1 MRSSLACTTLLIAA
15 FAGVAPLRAADDPTA
30 LARAGTA
37 ALDARR
43 FGDALAVFTKAAEK
57 QPGDASLCFGAGVA
71 AFMLGKN
78 EVAQARFECALAR
91 DPAFLPAA
99 EWLADLHYRAGRL
112 ADAISIYETAQQ
124 HSPKPQEL
132 QPQLDRWR
140 KELALQS
147 RFRDARSEHFVVL
160 FEATADEPLAADVIR
175 RLETA
180 YRRIVSTLGV
190 SPSQRITAVIY
201 TRGQFDDVT
210 RLADW
215 SAAAYDGRIRVPVN
229 EASREAGELDRILS
243 HEFVHALV
251 AQVGGRTVPAWMNEG
266 LATVLEPAGSDDIE
280 ATLMHAGDRRARSR
294 LPGSF
299 VGLSRHDAELAYAS
313 SARAVRRLI
322 ERRGIDALVALLEDL
337 GQGAPFARAFQ
348 QRLAMRYEDFSTS
361 VMRDSF

>member
-1 MRSSLACTTLLIAA
+1 MRSSLACVTLLITV
-15 FAGVAPLRAADDPTA
+15 FAGAAQARASDDPVA

-37 ALDARR
+37 ALEARR
-43 FGDALAVFTKAAEK
+43 FGDALAAFTKAAEM
-57 QPGDASLCFGAGVA
+57 QPSDASLCFGAGVA

-78 EVAQARFECALAR
+78 DVAQARFECALAR
-91 DPAFLPAA
+91 NPAFLPAA
-99 EWLADLHYRAGRL
+99 KWLADLHYRAGRL
-112 ADAISIYETAQQ
+112 ADAISIYETAQR
-124 HSPKPQEL
+124 HSPKPRDL
-132 QPQLDRWR
+132 QPQLDLWR

-147 RFRDARSEHFVVL
+147 RFRCAGSEHFVVQ
-160 FEATADEPLAADVIR
+160 FEAAADEPFAADVIR

-180 YRRIVSTLGV
+180 YRRIVSTVGV

-201 TRGQFDDVT
+201 TRDQFNDIT

-215 SAAAYDGRIRVPVN
+215 SAAAYDGRIRVPAD

-251 AQVGGRTVPAWMNEG
+251 SQVGGRTVPAWINEG
-266 LATVLEPAGSDDIE
+266 LATVLEPAGAGDVE
-280 ATLMHAGDRRARSR
+280 ATLARSR
-294 LPGSF
+294 ERRALSQLPDSF

-337 GQGAPFARAFQ
+337 GQGAPFARAFE
-348 QRLAMRYEDFSTS
+348 QRLAMRYEDFSAS
-361 VMRDSF
+361 VAHD

>member
-15 FAGVAPLRAADDPTA
+15 FAGVAHARAADDPIA

-37 ALDARR
+37 AIEAHR
-43 FGDALAVFTKAAEK
+43 FGDALAAFTKAAEM
-57 QPGDASLCFGAGVA
+57 QPNDASLCFGAGVA

-78 EVAQARFECALAR
+78 DVAQARFECALAR
-91 DPAFLPAA
+91 NPAFLPAA
-99 EWLADLHYRAGRL
+99 MWLADLHYRAGRL

-124 HSPKPQEL
+124 RSLTPRDL
-132 QPQLDRWR
+132 QPQLDLWR

-147 RFRDARSEHFVVL
+147 RFCEARSEHFVVL
-160 FEATADEPLAADVIR
+160 FEAAADGPLAADVLR

-180 YRRIVSTLGV
+180 YQRIVGTMGV

-201 TRGQFDDVT
+201 TRDQFNDIT

-215 SAAAYDGRIRVPVN
+215 SAAAYDGRIRVPADKVTG
-229 EASREAGELDRILS
+229 EGAELDRILS

-251 AQVGGRTVPAWMNEG
+251 SQVGGRTAPAWINEG
-266 LATVLEPAGSDDIE
+266 LATVLEPAGSGDLE
-280 ATLMHAGDRRARSR
+280 AILARTGERRSLSQ

-299 VGLSRHDAELAYAS
+299 VGLSPHDAELAYAL

-322 ERRGIDALVALLEDL
+322 ERRGIDAVVALLEDL
-337 GQGAPFARAFQ
+337 GQGAPFASAFQ
-348 QRLAMRYEDFSTS
+348 QRLAIRYKDFSAS
-361 VMRDSF
+361 VARDSF

>member
-1 MRSSLACTTLLIAA
+1 MTLLMTT
-15 FAGVAPLRAADDPTA
+15 FAGVAHARAADDPIA

-37 ALDARR
+37 AIEARR
-43 FGDALAVFTKAAEK
+43 FGDALAAFTKAAEM
-57 QPGDASLCFGAGVA
+57 QPSDASLCFGAGVA

-91 DPAFLPAA
+91 NPALLPAA
-99 EWLADLHYRAGRL
+99 MWLADLHYRAGRL

-124 HSPKPQEL
+124 RSPKPHDL
-132 QPQLDRWR
+132 QPQLDLWR
-140 KELALQS
+140 KELALQN

-160 FEATADEPLAADVIR
+160 FEAAADEPFAADVIR

-180 YRRIVSTLGV
+180 YRRIVSTVGV

-201 TRGQFDDVT
+201 TRDQFNDIT

-215 SAAAYDGRIRVPVN
+215 SAAAYDGRIRVPLG
-229 EASREAGELDRILS
+229 EATKEAGELDRILS

-251 AQVGGRTVPAWMNEG
+251 SQVGGRTVPAWINEG
-266 LATVLEPAGSDDIE
+266 LATVLEPAGSADVE
-280 ATLMHAGDRRARSR
+280 AMARTGERRALSQ

-299 VGLSRHDAELAYAS
+299 VGLSRHDAELAYAT
-313 SARAVRRLI
+313 SAHAVRRLI

-348 QRLAMRYEDFSTS
+348 QRLAMRYDDFSAS
-361 VMRDSF
+361 VARDSF

>member
-15 FAGVAPLRAADDPTA
+15 FAGVAHARAADDPTA

-43 FGDALAVFTKAAEK
+43 FGDALADFTKAAEM
-57 QPGDASLCFGAGVA
+57 QPSDASSCFGAGVA

-91 DPAFLPAA
+91 DPGFRAAA

-112 ADAISIYETAQQ
+112 ADAISIYEMAQQ
-124 HSPKPQEL
+124 RSPKPEDL
-132 QPQLDRWR
+132 QPLLDRWR

-147 RFRDARSEHFVVL
+147 RFRDARSEHFIVQ
-160 FEATADEPLAADVIR
+160 FETAADEPIAADVIT

-180 YRRIVSTLGV
+180 YRRIVSTVGV
-190 SPSQRITAVIY
+190 TPSHRITAVIY
-201 TRGQFDDVT
+201 TRAEFNDIT

-215 SAAAYDGRIRVPVN
+215 SAAAYDGRIHVPAD
-229 EASREAGELDRILS
+229 EASGEAGELDRILS

-251 AQVGGRTVPAWMNEG
+251 AQVGGRTVPAWINEG
-266 LATVLEPAGSDDIE
+266 LATVLEPAGVGHVEGLARTS
-280 ATLMHAGDRRARSR
+280 DRRALSQ

-313 SARAVRRLI
+313 SAHAVRRLI
-322 ERRGIDALVALLEDL
+322 ERRGIEALVALLEDL
-337 GQGAPFARAFQ
+337 GQGAQFGRAFQ
-348 QRLAMRYEDFSTS
+348 QRLAMRYEDFSAS
-361 VMRDSF
+361 VARDSF